1 MLNIFDQDWAKIVS
15 ISFTIVPF
23 VWKYRGVLAKITDIL
38 AEGFG
43 LAAMALGLYVYTD
56 TFPQMQTI
64 GAQLSADPSLSMAQ
78 FVQTLSLL
86 YYGSVG
92 LMALGGLVSLF
103 GLIGRFTHAV
113 APKPAAPPPKRR

>member
-1 MLNIFDQDWAKIVS
+1 MPDIFAGDWAKIVS
-15 ISFTIVPF
+15 VSFTVVPF

-43 LAAMALGLYVYTD
+43 LAAMVGGLYLYTD
-56 TFPQMQTI
+56 TLPQMQTI
-64 GAQLSADPSLSMAQ
+64 AVQLSADPSPSMAE
-78 FVQTLSLL
+78 FVRTLSLL

-92 LMALGGLVSLF
+92 LMGLGGLVSLF

-113 APKPAAPPPKRR
+113 TPKPVAPPPKRR